1 MIDNNLKA
9 ALLSVQKPA
18 RYTGGE
24 PGSIIKNKSEINS
37 RFVFCFPDTYEVGM
51 SHLGMKVIYDVLNK
65 EDNIWCERCFMPWTD
80 MYAQMKERNIPLY
93 TLESKTPLIEMDI
106 IGFTLQY
113 ELSYTNIIA
122 MLDLSNIPF
131 NAKDRD
137 ERYPLIIAGGP
148 CTCNAEPI
156 ADWFDVMLLGEG
168 EYHTTILCN
177 TYAKC
182 KAEGMSK
189 LDTLKELSKIE
200 GVYVPSFYEFEYNT
214 SGTIKSVTPLY
225 GAPMPCSKA
234 IIKDFATLPF
244 PTDFVVPIIGAIH
257 DRAMVEVLRGCIRGC
272 RFCQAGFIYRPF
284 RERDIEL
291 INSGAKDLCRCTGYD
306 EVSLSSLSTSDHSK
320 LEPLLDE
327 MMPWT
332 QEEKVSI
339 ALPSLRIDNFSDS
352 LITKTTKVRK
362 SGLTFAPEAGTQRLR
377 DIINK
382 NVTEEEI
389 EKTCRLAFEG
399 GYAGVKL
406 YFMMGLPGETME
418 DIKGIADT
426 AQKVIDIYNDMPNK
440 PRTKGGVEVSISV
453 ACFVPKPF
461 TPFQFFGQDSM
472 DTLKSKQAYLIECTK
487 KNKKMRVSYH
497 DANVSFLEAVF
508 ARGDRRLSAVI
519 IDAYKNG
526 CMFDG
531 WYENFHFDVWTSMFK
546 KNNLDMAFYANR
558 FRPYDEIN
566 PWDHINYGVSKKFL
580 IEDYERSL
588 QAITS
593 QPCNKQCYNC
603 GANKLLGRACFEYS
617 KD

>member
-1 MIDNNLKA
+1 
-9 ALLSVQKPA
+9 A

-389 EKTCRLAFEG
+389 EKTCRL
-399 GYAGVKL
+399 
-406 YFMMGLPGETME
+406 
-418 DIKGIADT
+418 
-426 AQKVIDIYNDMPNK
+426 
-440 PRTKGGVEVSISV
+440 
-453 ACFVPKPF
+453 
-461 TPFQFFGQDSM
+461 
-472 DTLKSKQAYLIECTK
+472 
-487 KNKKMRVSYH
+487 
-497 DANVSFLEAVF
+497 
-508 ARGDRRLSAVI
+508 
-519 IDAYKNG
+519 
-526 CMFDG
+526 
-531 WYENFHFDVWTSMFK
+531 
-546 KNNLDMAFYANR
+546 
-558 FRPYDEIN
+558 
-566 PWDHINYGVSKKFL
+566 
-580 IEDYERSL
+580 
-588 QAITS
+588 
-593 QPCNKQCYNC
+593 
-603 GANKLLGRACFEYS
+603 
-617 KD
+617 